1 MRSLQEKLGELHC
14 WLARV
19 CKDSLLSLAFFS
31 TVTSWH
37 RSWQYMTSKSWFFF
51 TVILVLGTIKENV
64 VLQSVCI
71 GTFLYAF
78 ATWDAMGWREIELD
92 GWIHTSSSGQLM
104 TVCSFDR
111 HLNLSMLFY
120 VMGSGLK
127 CNWMAQ
133 KSWRPPAPWS
143 AWKCFDESQ
152 YSVFHHTAT
161 LSVGMVLIV
170 RMAMT
175 MMMTIGWWG
184 VGGGQMAITM
194 LIVMIMVMMII
205 IMMMV
210 MMVLGAN

>member
-1 MRSLQEKLGELHC
+1 
-14 WLARV
+14 
-19 CKDSLLSLAFFS
+19 
-31 TVTSWH
+31 
-37 RSWQYMTSKSWFFF
+37 
-51 TVILVLGTIKENV
+51 
-64 VLQSVCI
+64 
-71 GTFLYAF
+71 
-78 ATWDAMGWREIELD
+78 MGWREIELD

-170 RMAMT
+170 RIIMT
-175 MMMTIGWWG
+175 MMTIGWWG
-184 VGGGQMAITM
+184 VVGGQQMAMTM
-194 LIVMIMVMMII
+194 LIVMIMVSDHDNDDGDDGSWGKLKSQTEMEMTAVCISCWWF
-205 IMMMV
+205 MLFELEQV
-210 MMVLGAN
+210 NTLL